1 MESIFLSL
9 IIPAYNEES
18 RISGSLDKA
27 LEYFSRQDYS
37 WEIIVVDD
45 GSTDQTAR
53 IIENYNAKNPNI
65 TLIKQVNIGKGSA
78 VRNGMLAAHGK
89 YRVFTDADFSTPIY
103 ELEKVLPILSAGTDI
118 CIGSRSIDRSMVKE
132 HQPFYREWMGKT
144 FNKFVQL
151 LVFKGIVDTQ
161 CGFKG
166 FTASAAE
173 RIFSQAKIN
182 GFSFDVEVL
191 FLAKLGKMTI
201 KEVPIEWYNDERS
214 KVNPIS
220 DSTRMFLEL
229 IKIRRLHK

>member
-65 TLIKQVNIGKGSA
+65 TLIKQGNIGKGSA
-78 VRNGMLAAHGK
+78 VRNGMLAAHGQ

-103 ELEKVLPILSAGTDI
+103 ELEKILPILSAGTDI

>member
-1 MESIFLSL
+1 M
-9 IIPAYNEES
+9 
-18 RISGSLDKA
+18 
-27 LEYFSRQDYS
+27 
-37 WEIIVVDD
+37 
-45 GSTDQTAR
+45 
-53 IIENYNAKNPNI
+53 
-65 TLIKQVNIGKGSA
+65 GKGSA
-78 VRNGMLAAHGK
+78 VRNGMLAAHGQ

-191 FLAKLGKMTI
+191 FLAKLEKMTI